1 MRTKWEVNGTR
12 LCASALTLLKMEN
25 KWEEDSAFFS
35 LKIVNKAQKI
45 NGVYMRTKWEISSI
59 SMRMDSRFTNHD
71 YSAFVLITY
80 LKLIWFSRS
89 IIKCSLFDMRRNPTI
104 RLIAPT
110 STTSYAPK
118 FLNFNGPNLDRCGSR
133 AHCMYANIDQDLP

>member
-45 NGVYMRTKWEISSI
+45 NGV
-59 SMRMDSRFTNHD
+59 
-71 YSAFVLITY
+71 
-80 LKLIWFSRS
+80 
-89 IIKCSLFDMRRNPTI
+89 
-104 RLIAPT
+104 
-110 STTSYAPK
+110 
-118 FLNFNGPNLDRCGSR
+118 
-133 AHCMYANIDQDLP
+133 